1 MKTHPRQGGMAT
13 LNHPLSRYVS
23 LSRFDVHFRQV
34 HKKSPAVKRGKEWDR
49 DHLASPPRRI

>member
-13 LNHPLSRYVS
+13 LNHPSSSRYVS

-34 HKKSPAVKRGKEWDR
+34 HKKSPAVKRGKNGI
-49 DHLASPPRRI
+49 ATI